1 MAWSEN
7 QELLWYLKGA
17 VRVEEARRKGF
28 FSFAVLKTLY
38 VAALLSCSNSKTC
51 FGGEPRH

>member
-17 VRVEEARRKGF
+17 VRVEEVRRKGF

-38 VAALLSCSNSKTC
+38 VAALLRCSNSKTC